1 MGGYIVEAEIVFIL
15 RQAILIAVRDAYG
28 PTTLERALRHSE
40 LFGAE
45 PEAVLREWRELE
57 KHGYLEPLPGS
68 SGKYLRLTEKGATQ
82 AEYRPGAADPFI
94 HGVKAMG

>member
-1 MGGYIVEAEIVFIL
+1 METEIVFIL
-15 RQAILIAVRDAYG
+15 RQAILIAMRDSYG

>member
-1 MGGYIVEAEIVFIL
+1 MEAEIVFIL

-45 PEAVLREWRELE
+45 LREWRELE

>member
-1 MGGYIVEAEIVFIL
+1 M
-15 RQAILIAVRDAYG
+15 
-28 PTTLERALRHSE
+28 
-40 LFGAE
+40 
-45 PEAVLREWRELE
+45 LREWRELE

-68 SGKYLRLTEKGATQ
+68 SGKYLRLTEKGAAQ